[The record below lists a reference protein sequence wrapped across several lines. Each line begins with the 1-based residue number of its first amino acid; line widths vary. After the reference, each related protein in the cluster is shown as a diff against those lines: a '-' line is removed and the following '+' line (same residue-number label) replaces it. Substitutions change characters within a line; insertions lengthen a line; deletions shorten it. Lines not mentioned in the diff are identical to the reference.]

1 MALRELKY
9 GNTVIY
15 VEDEVKEE
23 EMGIALDR
31 DEDDKFENTQEI
43 KPIKLEKDFLEDTL
57 TMEPIGED
65 YE

>member
-9 GNTVIY
+9 NNTIIY
-15 VEDEVKEE
+15 VEDEVSEG
-23 EMGIALDR
+23 EMGIALDK
-31 DEDDKFENTQEI
+31 EEDKFGNTQEI

-57 TMEPIGED
+57 TMEPIGVD

>member
-1 MALRELKY
+1 MALKELKY

-31 DEDDKFENTQEI
+31 DEDDKLGNTQEI